1 MSRLEERLVTR
12 WSAGRFLIA
21 GAVIAVA
28 GLAPLGLYIL
38 FGDPRGN
45 PIGLGLLAVAAVPAG
60 GVVAAIGLVKLVV
73 GLFSGRR

>member
-1 MSRLEERLVTR
+1 M
-12 WSAGRFLIA
+12 A
-21 GAVIAVA
+21 GALIAVA
-28 GLAPLGLYIL
+28 GVAPLGLYIL

-73 GLFSGRR
+73 GLFSRRR